1 MSTYLSVYYALF
13 RGIGNDIGQAKC
25 TLWQGGARVVRNCV
39 AALGVSRGNPR
50 TLPGFW
56 KKDFAFSW
64 EAGDL
69 PGGMVVYIQIERSG
83 VCKCLWTGM
92 DGFAV
97 LRDGLIGLRK
107 SIYGDETVRVAR

>member
-1 MSTYLSVYYALF
+1 
-13 RGIGNDIGQAKC
+13 
-25 TLWQGGARVVRNCV
+25 VRNCV

-69 PGGMVVYIQIERSG
+69 PGGMVVYIHMERSG
-83 VCKCLWTGM
+83 VCKLNPAVGNVSGSACYFFKALQPFLLWR
-92 DGFAV
+92 A
-97 LRDGLIGLRK
+97 
-107 SIYGDETVRVAR
+107 EW

>member
-1 MSTYLSVYYALF
+1 MHLAKRKISLIYPSIHLSIYPSVYYALF
-13 RGIGNDIGQAKC
+13 RGIGNAIGQAKC

-83 VCKCLWTGM
+83 VCKCLRIEWMSLRCCTM
-92 DGFAV
+92 D
-97 LRDGLIGLRK
+97 
-107 SIYGDETVRVAR
+107 

>member
-1 MSTYLSVYYALF
+1 M
-13 RGIGNDIGQAKC
+13 
-25 TLWQGGARVVRNCV
+25 VRNCV

-69 PGGMVVYIQIERSG
+69 PGGMVVYITR
-83 VCKCLWTGM
+83 V
-92 DGFAV
+92 
-97 LRDGLIGLRK
+97 RDKDIFYQANT
-107 SIYGDETVRVAR
+107 ID